1 MSNWVTV
8 GANRVYALVE
18 GEFTYQSWIDALE
31 KGSTFISNSPFIF
44 APYRAKI
51 RVMRSMFQNQKE

>member
-8 GANRVYALVE
+8 GANRVFALTK
-18 GEFTYQSWIDALE
+18 GDFTYQRWIDALE

-44 APYRAKI
+44 A
-51 RVMRSMFQNQKE
+51 Q